1 MAIKA
6 SETGNKDLIE
16 SLTGEGG
23 PLQAG
28 LLPAAPVKNEKAL
41 HDAFGDATKAVK
53 TPKPK
58 KGDSTEK
65 AEPKTFEQRRPQEFT
80 RKKVYLQFSVVVVQT
95 KSPYLTQKHL
105 FPQHDQNLVAKKTN
119 RWQVCKYVFSMVCW
133 PPSSTLVLTQC
144 LVDSLHLPRIVTEKM
159 EACLKKGGEGRRH
172 AISLEAVEYSG
183 DLAKKLMA
191 FSAKMEKVYK
201 KLQELCSQKSK
212 DPKEYQKLIDIIDE
226 KLAWFEKAEAHGDTW
241 WHCIS
246 YFGVQ
251 VKRERNG

>member
-53 TPKPK
+53 TLKPK

-65 AEPKTFEQRRPQEFT
+65 AEPKTFEQPGPQEFT
-80 RKKVYLQFSVVVVQT
+80 RKNVYLQFSVVVVQT

-105 FPQHDQNLVAKKTN
+105 FPQHDQNLVAKKQTGD
-119 RWQVCKYVFSMVCW
+119 KYVSMCFQWCVD
-133 PPSSTLVLTQC
+133 PVFHSSL
-144 LVDSLHLPRIVTEKM
+144 
-159 EACLKKGGEGRRH
+159 
-172 AISLEAVEYSG
+172 
-183 DLAKKLMA
+183 
-191 FSAKMEKVYK
+191 
-201 KLQELCSQKSK
+201 
-212 DPKEYQKLIDIIDE
+212 DPMPCRQSPFAQDC
-226 KLAWFEKAEAHGDTW
+226 H
-241 WHCIS
+241 
-246 YFGVQ
+246 
-251 VKRERNG
+251 